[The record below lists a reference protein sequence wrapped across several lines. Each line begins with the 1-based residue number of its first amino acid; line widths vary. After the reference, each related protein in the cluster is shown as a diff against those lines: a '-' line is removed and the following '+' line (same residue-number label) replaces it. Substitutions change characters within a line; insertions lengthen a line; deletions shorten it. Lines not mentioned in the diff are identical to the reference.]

1 MGSAAIRLSDV
12 SKQYSRDGEVAV
24 RGVDLEIQPREL
36 LVLLGP
42 SGSGKSTVL
51 NMLAGLEEP
60 SGGDLYFG
68 SERMNGI
75 PPEERDIAMVFQS
88 IALYPHLNVEENIL
102 FALKQRKEPV
112 AEQQAR
118 LREVTGLLGI
128 AKYLRR
134 RIHEL
139 SGGQRQRVAIAK
151 ALVKRPTL
159 FLLDEP
165 FSALDAKLRRDL
177 RSELV
182 RLHRQLDATMVFV
195 THDQEEAMS
204 IADRIAVMDQ
214 GRLVQLSSALDLYY
228 KPETLWV
235 SQFIGAHPINL
246 FTAQR
251 TGAEWSVTAG
261 RSFSAPPPLA
271 ARLAGAEPGEVTVG
285 VRPEWIQLLPGEQP
299 GGIAAEVFTRQVL
312 GNEILYE
319 VKVGDQIF
327 NTVVPANIVLGVGDR
342 VTARVMWDQVLIF
355 DAGSGNRIAV

>member
-1 MGSAAIRLSDV
+1 MGSASIRLANV
-12 SKQYSRDGEVAV
+12 TKQYSRDGEVAV
-24 RGVDLEIQPREL
+24 RGVDLEIQPKEL

-51 NMLAGLEEP
+51 NILAGLEEP
-60 SGGDLYFG
+60 SGGDLFFG
-68 SERMNGI
+68 AERMNGI
-75 PPEERDIAMVFQS
+75 PPEERDISMVFQS

-102 FALKQRKEPV
+102 FALRQRKLPQ
-112 AEQQAR
+112 AEQQER

-128 AKYLRR
+128 TQYLRR
-134 RIHEL
+134 RIHAL

-214 GRLVQLSSALDLYY
+214 GRLVQVSSALDLYY
-228 KPETLWV
+228 KPETVWV

-251 TGAEWSVTAG
+251 TGTDWSVSAG
-261 RSFSAPPPLA
+261 ASFTAPPSLA
-271 ARLAGAEPGEVTVG
+271 ARLAGAEPGQITLG
-285 VRPEWIQLLPGEQP
+285 VRPEWIQLVPGEHP
-299 GGIAAEVFTRQVL
+299 DGIAGEIFTRQVL

-319 VKVGDQIF
+319 VKVGDQLL
-327 NTVVPANIVLGVGDR
+327 NTVVPANIVLGPGDR
-342 VTARVMWDQVLIF
+342 VTARVLWEQVLIF
-355 DAGSGNRIAV
+355 DADSGKRLAI